1 MLNYTDTELEVM
13 LTDLESDRVE
23 RKESFKGDA
32 PQKVRE
38 TVCAFANDLPNYQQA
53 SVILIG
59 ATDQGAPA
67 GLSITDELLTQ
78 LADIKTDGNILPPP
92 TITVTKRILFGV
104 AVAVILVQPADS
116 PPVRYRGRI
125 YIRIGPRRGIA
136 TAQDERILNE
146 KRRFRD
152 LPFDAQPVPSAI
164 LADLNRR
171 FFEEE
176 YLPSAFAPDILAANE
191 RTYEQRLAATKMV
204 AAANSPTPTVVGL
217 LTLGVRT
224 RDFLPGAYVEFVRIN
239 GIEWSDPVIDHA
251 LLDGPLA
258 QIIRQLDEKLAAHN
272 RVAVDFTSGA
282 TEQRLAT
289 YPTVALQ
296 QLTRNALMHRTY
308 EATNTP
314 TRVYWFHDRI
324 EIISPG
330 GPFGTVTPENFGMP
344 GVTDYRNPNVAEA
357 MRVLGF
363 VQRFGFGIQIAR
375 AELRKNGHPEPIFQV
390 TPQTVLCRI
399 LSRSPS

>member
-1 MLNYTDTELEVM
+1 MLNYTDTELEAM

-38 TVCAFANDLPNYQQA
+38 AVCAFANDLPNYQQA
-53 SVILIG
+53 GVIFIG
-59 ATDQGAPA
+59 ATDQGKPA
-67 GLSITDELLTQ
+67 GLPITDEILTQ
-78 LADIKTDGNILPPP
+78 LADIKSDGNILPPP
-92 TITVTKRILFGV
+92 TITVTKRNLLG
-104 AVAVILVQPADS
+104 ATVAVILVLPSDS

-136 TAQDERILNE
+136 SAQDERILNE

-152 LPFDAQPVPSAI
+152 LPFDAQPVPSAT
-164 LADLNRR
+164 LPDLNHR

-191 RTYEQRLAATKMV
+191 RTYEQRLAATKMI
-204 AAANSPTPTVVGL
+204 AAADDPTPTVVGL
-217 LTLGVRT
+217 LTLGIRA
-224 RDFLPGAYVEFVRIN
+224 RDFLPGAYVEFIRVN
-239 GIEWSDPVIDHA
+239 GVAWSDPVIDNA

-258 QIIRQLDEKLAAHN
+258 QIIRQLDDKLTAHN
-272 RVAVDFTSGA
+272 RVAVDFTSRT
-282 TEQRLAT
+282 TEQRQAT
-289 YPTVALQ
+289 YPIVALQ

-375 AELRKNGHPEPIFQV
+375 AELRKNGHPAPVFEV
-390 TPQTVLCRI
+390 TAQTVLCRL
-399 LSRSPS
+399 LSRSPL

>member
-1 MLNYTDTELEVM
+1 M
-13 LTDLESDRVE
+13 
-23 RKESFKGDA
+23 
-32 PQKVRE
+32 
-38 TVCAFANDLPNYQQA
+38 
-53 SVILIG
+53 
-59 ATDQGAPA
+59 
-67 GLSITDELLTQ
+67 
-78 LADIKTDGNILPPP
+78 
-92 TITVTKRILFGV
+92 TKRILFGV

-239 GIEWSDPVIDHA
+239 GIEWSDPVIDNA

-272 RVAVDFTSGA
+272 RVAVDFTSSA

>member
-1 MLNYTDTELEVM
+1 
-13 LTDLESDRVE
+13 
-23 RKESFKGDA
+23 
-32 PQKVRE
+32 
-38 TVCAFANDLPNYQQA
+38 
-53 SVILIG
+53 
-59 ATDQGAPA
+59 
-67 GLSITDELLTQ
+67 
-78 LADIKTDGNILPPP
+78 
-92 TITVTKRILFGV
+92 
-104 AVAVILVQPADS
+104 
-116 PPVRYRGRI
+116 
-125 YIRIGPRRGIA
+125 
-136 TAQDERILNE
+136 
-146 KRRFRD
+146 
-152 LPFDAQPVPSAI
+152 
-164 LADLNRR
+164 
-171 FFEEE
+171 
-176 YLPSAFAPDILAANE
+176 
-191 RTYEQRLAATKMV
+191 MV